1 MTTNQIREKFIL
13 TVKHN
18 LVMFNSQEGRVD
30 TVLFFL
36 LSTIRKS
43 GYYKQNK
50 YKKILKGGKKKADK
64 LGTSGMRNDAVM
76 DFLFASSVP
85 DL

>member
-1 MTTNQIREKFIL
+1 MKDQSRGRGHRE
-13 TVKHN
+13 
-18 LVMFNSQEGRVD
+18 
-30 TVLFFL
+30 
-36 LSTIRKS
+36 RKNT
-43 GYYKQNK
+43 GD
-50 YKKILKGGKKKADK
+50 GKKKADK